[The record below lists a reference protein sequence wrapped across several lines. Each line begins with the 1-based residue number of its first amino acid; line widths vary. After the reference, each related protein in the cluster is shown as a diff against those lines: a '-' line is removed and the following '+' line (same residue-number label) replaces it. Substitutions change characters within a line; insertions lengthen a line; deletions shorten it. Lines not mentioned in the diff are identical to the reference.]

1 MFCTNITQT
10 EVLKQNMS
18 YTINICNDLIKSPH
32 KHQALFSQGKALL
45 IVTPSVY
52 KYYRNFINELKSI
65 YTQASIKILEI
76 TENTKNLQMVE
87 SICKAAY
94 EMHLGKNDVF
104 ISICGG
110 CCQDVVTIAASLY
123 KRGIGVIR
131 IPTTMIGIV
140 DASVGIKSSMNF
152 LTMKSSLGLFH
163 PPKNVLIDLNF
174 LKTLPVEHIQC
185 GVAEII
191 KIAVVLDYQLFKLLE
206 KNSQDLTISDFYI
219 NDTQE
224 AKEII
229 HRSISGMVSQLEEN
243 FYEDKTFERLVDFG
257 HTFSN
262 VIESD
267 SNWSV
272 SHGFAVAIDIA
283 ISSYIAFKLKKISY
297 FELRRIL
304 NLLLSA
310 GLPIFSEFLT
320 FENCITAMEKAKL
333 HRGGDINCVIP
344 YGIGKGY
351 FIKQDNNELY
361 SAIHDGI
368 FFLKTYERET
378 QSLLLS
384 A

>member
-1 MFCTNITQT
+1 
-10 EVLKQNMS
+10 VLKQNVS
-18 YTINICNDLIKSPH
+18 YTINICNDLINSPQQ
-32 KHQALFSQGKALL
+32 HQALFTQGKALL

-52 KYYRNFINELKSI
+52 KYYKNFINELKSI
-65 YTQASIKILEI
+65 YIESSIKILEI
-76 TENTKNLQMVE
+76 TENTKNLHMVE
-87 SICKAAY
+87 SICKSAY

-163 PPKNVLIDLNF
+163 PPQNVLIDLHF
-174 LKTLPVEHIQC
+174 LKTLPIEHIQC

-191 KIAVVLDYQLFKLLE
+191 KIAVVLDYPLFKLLE
-206 KNSQDLTISDFYI
+206 KNSQNLTISDFYI

-229 HRSISGMVSQLEEN
+229 QRSISGMVSQLEEN

-267 SNWSV
+267 SNWYV

-283 ISSYIAFKLKKISY
+283 ISSYIAFKLKKTSY

-304 NLLLSA
+304 NLLLNV

-344 YGIGKGY
+344 YEIGKGY
-351 FIKQDNNELY
+351 FIKQDDNELH

-368 FFLKTYERET
+368 LFLKTYERET